1 MGRTKRLSIMRVI
14 LSFTGV
20 MALVLAYFVWRQ
32 PLETIKILVA
42 LNFLI
47 AGIGQLTRAIFF
59 PELE

>member
-1 MGRTKRLSIMRVI
+1 MGRKKRLSIMRII
-14 LSFTGV
+14 LTFTGL
-20 MALVLAYFVWRQ
+20 MALVLAYFVWTQ

-47 AGIGQLTRAIFF
+47 AGIGQLVRAIFF